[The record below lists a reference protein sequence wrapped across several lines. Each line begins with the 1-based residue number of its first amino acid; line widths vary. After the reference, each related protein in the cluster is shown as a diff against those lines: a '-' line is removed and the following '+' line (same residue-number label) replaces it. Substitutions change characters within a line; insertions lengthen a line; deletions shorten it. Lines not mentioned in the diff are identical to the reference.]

1 MHPRRIPGP
10 PAWTVLRP
18 DLRPADRILKAGFR
32 QPSEPPRNPDQDAG
46 SSTGLRAAGR

>member
-1 MHPRRIPGP
+1 MRPRHIPS
-10 PAWTVLRP
+10 PAAGTVLRHDP
-18 DLRPADRILKAGFR
+18 VLADRILKAGFR